1 MTTFYFT
8 FFQLTTDLKDTVPDS
23 KEKEEVF
30 GESEQLPSEAPELV
44 STAINVS
51 FYKHSVEKR
60 KNYSH
65 QKMFREI
72 NILLNSLKIVR
83 VFHVIHTVM
92 QFRIGILCSD
102 LL

>member
-1 MTTFYFT
+1 MTTFFT
-8 FFQLTTDLKDTVPDS
+8 FFFQLTTDLKDTVPDS
-23 KEKEEVF
+23 KEKVF

-72 NILLNSLKIVR
+72 NILSNSLKIVR